1 MRTFFR
7 SLFITLLILSFMT
20 ISFVAGFFFHQHA
33 NKEEIQFPILHQSY
47 KILLTHGYSDPPA
60 APALEY
66 GMIRGMLSAYGDPYS
81 SFSEPAQHELQT
93 NALQGAFG
101 GIGITL
107 GKDSLGFHVLFP
119 FPDSPAAKAGI
130 LDGDRLL
137 QVDNVHITPETPPE
151 SIQAALRGPVEEP
164 VHLIVARTPDY
175 TEIELIIER
184 MEISL
189 PSVAWHLDLVD
200 LRLGVIQ
207 INLIAATTHQ
217 ELFTAFSDLQSRG
230 ATAYALDLRNNGGGL
245 LDAGIDISRLFLSSG
260 VILEQKYRGQPVETY
275 STDEPGELSMYP
287 LVVLVNHSTAS
298 AAEIIAGSLQANDRA
313 ILIGAPTFGKDTIQ
327 LVFDL
332 EDGSSLH
339 VTAAHWWIPGFNQSL
354 ADHGL
359 QPDILVDP
367 VLGSASDPFIDAAI
381 KYFFPD

>member
-1 MRTFFR
+1 
-7 SLFITLLILSFMT
+7 
-20 ISFVAGFFFHQHA
+20 
-33 NKEEIQFPILHQSY
+33 
-47 KILLTHGYSDPPA
+47 
-60 APALEY
+60 
-66 GMIRGMLSAYGDPYS
+66 MLSAYGDPYT

-93 NALQGAFG
+93 NALQGTFG
-101 GIGITL
+101 GIGVTL
-107 GKDSLGFHVLFP
+107 GKDADGFHVLFP
-119 FPDSPAAKAGI
+119 FPDSTAAKAGI

-137 QVDNVHITPETPPE
+137 QVDNVLITPETPSE
-151 SIQAALRGPVEEP
+151 SIQAALRGPVEVP
-164 VHLIVARTPDY
+164 VHLTITRTPEY

-189 PSVAWHLDLVD
+189 PSVAWHLDPTEP
-200 LRLGVIQ
+200 RLGLIQ

-217 ELFTAFSDLQSRG
+217 EILIAFNDLQTRG
-230 ATAYALDLRNNGGGL
+230 AKAYALDLRNNTGGL
-245 LDAGIDISRLFLSSG
+245 VNAGIDISRLFLSSG
-260 VILEQKYRGQPVETY
+260 VILEQQYRGQPVETY
-275 STDEPGELSMYP
+275 STGAPGELSMYP

-339 VTAAHWWIPGFNQSL
+339 ITAAHWWIPGLNQSM

-367 VLGSASDPFIDAAI
+367 GLGIASDPFIDAAI